1 MSNLL
6 FTTLIIVLLY
16 YFFAYLP
23 SQKKLNLANPPL
35 KHHQFTQTE
44 SKDTLDCPGP
54 QFIKEPSELAEL
66 KIKHQ
71 ELTTKLKTNQQD
83 YQNELRKKQTQIT
96 NLQSEIRDLAKR
108 PLKPTNSKGTQT
120 DAETELTNTLDT
132 LIKDIQELNNEL

>member
-1 MSNLL
+1 MNNLL

-35 KHHQFTQTE
+35 KHHQSTQTE
-44 SKDTLDCPGP
+44 SKDTFDCPGP

-83 YQNELRKKQTQIT
+83 YQNELREKNTQIT
-96 NLQSEIRDLAKR
+96 KLQTQIRDLAKR

-120 DAETELTNTLDT
+120 DELTNTLDT
-132 LIKDIQELNNEL
+132 LIKDIQELNNELN

>member
-16 YFFAYLP
+16 YFFYYLP
-23 SQKKLNLANPPL
+23 QQKKLTIANPLL
-35 KHHQFTQTE
+35 KHHQTTQTE
-44 SKDTLDCPGP
+44 SKNALDCPGP

-83 YQNELRKKQTQIT
+83 YQNRINEKQTQIT

-120 DAETELTNTLDT
+120 DELSNTLDT
-132 LIKDIQELNNEL
+132 LIKDLQELNNSLD